1 MEKLPARMGV
11 PGSALSAGK
20 LLRHYGNG
28 PLDLLIIGCIR
39 AAVLARLL
47 HFSAPLLFQARLISA
62 QENSKKRNAMAMT
75 TSASEARRTIQ
86 FVNWAHALDHFVL
99 LIFPTAVIAIAAE
112 LHRDYSDLIP
122 LSTGAFVAF
131 GLFALPVGWLA
142 DLFGRRAL
150 LSWFFFGY
158 GASCLLV
165 AASVSF
171 PMLAASLLLLGIF
184 SAIYHPIGS
193 SMIVANATQLGR
205 ALGING
211 VWGNL
216 GAAFASGISAALAA
230 YFGWRAAF
238 IVPGAVLIVMGLAF
252 NLLVKNKKEDF
263 KKRAVTYSLPASRAH
278 LIALGLVFIIAVLA
292 GGLTFNLVTIAMPK
306 VVDERLGFPLSLN
319 AIGWLTT
326 GIFLCGALTQILV
339 GRLIDRADL
348 MAVFVCLAGMQ
359 PLGLIVTAET
369 TGLPM
374 VIGLTIVMAAIYGQ
388 VIVNDAMVGRYVPDE
403 YRNRFYSLRFFFGFS
418 VGGLAVPVIGAL
430 RSYGGFQAVLLL
442 AGGISAIVF
451 ASALAAWVMTRSMT
465 PAVAL
470 PAE

>member
-1 MEKLPARMGV
+1 
-11 PGSALSAGK
+11 
-20 LLRHYGNG
+20 
-28 PLDLLIIGCIR
+28 
-39 AAVLARLL
+39 
-47 HFSAPLLFQARLISA
+47 
-62 QENSKKRNAMAMT
+62 
-75 TSASEARRTIQ
+75 
-86 FVNWAHALDHFVL
+86 VNWAHALDHFVL
-99 LIFPTAVIAIAAE
+99 LIFPTAVLAIAAE
-112 LHRDYSDLIP
+112 LHRDYSDLIS

-142 DLFGRRAL
+142 DRFGRRAL

-158 GASCLLV
+158 GVSCLLV
-165 AASVSF
+165 AASASF
-171 PMLAASLLLLGIF
+171 FMLAASLLLLGIF

-205 ALGING
+205 ALGTNG

-216 GAAFASGISAALAA
+216 GAAFASGVTGALAI

-238 IVPGAVLIVMGLAF
+238 IVPGVLLIVLGAAF
-252 NLLVKNKKEDF
+252 MLLVKNKKEDF
-263 KKRAVTYSLPASRAH
+263 KQRMVRYTLPARRAH
-278 LIALGLVFIIAVLA
+278 LITLAIMFIVAILA

-306 VVDERLGFPLSLN
+306 MIDERLGFALSLN
-319 AIGWLTT
+319 TIGWLTT
-326 GIFLCGALTQILV
+326 GIFLCGALTQILI

-348 MAVFVCLAGMQ
+348 MTVFVWLTGLQ
-359 PLGLIVTAET
+359 PIGLLVTAET

-374 VIGLTIVMAAIYGQ
+374 VIGLTIVLSAIYGQ
-388 VIVNDAMVGRYVPDE
+388 IIVNDAMIGRYVPDE

-442 AGGISAIVF
+442 AGGIGAIVF
-451 ASALAAWVMTRSMT
+451 ASALAAWIMTRGMMQT
-465 PAVAL
+465 VPL

>member
-1 MEKLPARMGV
+1 MSMTA
-11 PGSALSAGK
+11 SA
-20 LLRHYGNG
+20 
-28 PLDLLIIGCIR
+28 
-39 AAVLARLL
+39 
-47 HFSAPLLFQARLISA
+47 
-62 QENSKKRNAMAMT
+62 T
-75 TSASEARRTIQ
+75 EARHTIR

-112 LHRDYSDLIP
+112 LHRDYSDLLP

-131 GLFALPVGWLA
+131 GLFALPVGWIA
-142 DLFGRRAL
+142 DRFGRRAV

-165 AASVSF
+165 AASASF

-216 GAAFASGISAALAA
+216 GAAFASGITAKLAF
-230 YFGWRAAF
+230 YFGWRSAF
-238 IVPGAVLIVMGLAF
+238 IVPGVLLIALGVAF
-252 NLLVKNKKEDF
+252 KLIVKNKKEEF
-263 KKRAVTYSLPASRAH
+263 PKRPVKHSLPASRAH
-278 LIALGLVFIIAVLA
+278 LITLAVMFAVAVLA
-292 GGLTFNLVTIAMPK
+292 GGITFNLVTIAMPK
-306 VVDERLGFPLSLN
+306 VIDERLGIALTLD
-319 AIGWLTT
+319 AIGELTT
-326 GIFLCGALTQILV
+326 GIFLCGALTQIFI

-348 MAVFVCLAGMQ
+348 MTVFLCLAGLQ
-359 PLGLIVTAET
+359 PLGLIVTAQT

-374 VIGLTIVMAAIYGQ
+374 VIGLVIVMAAIYGQ
-388 VIVNDAMVGRYVPDE
+388 VIVNDAMIGRYVPDE

-442 AGGISAIVF
+442 AGAIGVIVF
-451 ASALAAWVMTRSMT
+451 ASALAAWIMTRGMKQ
-465 PAVAL
+465 AVVL